1 MIDKIV
7 KGWDAKGLVRYL
19 MGRGDHNEHT
29 RPTVIGAW
37 QSDPGA
43 LQPDLVGPG
52 DFDFDPA
59 EFTALLDHVNATAEA
74 AELPRR
80 QPQTGEPGYTKHGYV
95 WHCSLSLSAEE
106 GKLSHAQWNEIARD
120 VMDRTGIAPEGDAGG
135 CRWIAVHHGQS
146 TEGNDHIHIAAVLV
160 RQDTGRRFHPK
171 NDFGVTRT
179 VMRDWEDRLGLRA
192 TAINDGSAAPSASR
206 GEIEKASTRMR
217 QGYEGLS
224 RGEAGKAAKIQLRQ
238 VVTETAAMSADSEQF
253 LSELR
258 SQGVLVHLH
267 CNDEGRIDGYAVAD
281 PEDRDAKTGRPIF
294 FGGRKLA
301 PELSWVKLS
310 ARWSG
315 DAALAVPE
323 TGRAHEVLLSIAGVV
338 RGSAVAVRGRTESPV
353 AVAKSVQPLLAVW
366 ARVADGAQRRG
377 ELSRAAWSFDRAG
390 RMPKSLE
397 SPPAGEMARALR
409 ASTRQ
414 LSRVGV
420 VSGRGL
426 TRDAGLELALAFSE
440 LLLEIAA
447 WHEVSKRSHHGEAA
461 TRSARCVGRFADEAG
476 LGVSGAPRT
485 TAAVVDG
492 VRDRAPSRGRTP
504 RASASSTPDWL
515 PRRGEERQ
523 L

>member
-179 VMRDWEDRLGLRA
+179 VMRDWEDRLGLQA
-192 TAINDGSAAPSASR
+192 TAINDGSAAPAASR
-206 GEIEKASTRMR
+206 GEIEKAATRMR

-267 CNDEGRIDGYAVAD
+267 RNDDGKID
-281 PEDRDAKTGRPIF
+281 
-294 FGGRKLA
+294 
-301 PELSWVKLS
+301 
-310 ARWSG
+310 
-315 DAALAVPE
+315 
-323 TGRAHEVLLSIAGVV
+323 
-338 RGSAVAVRGRTESPV
+338 
-353 AVAKSVQPLLAVW
+353 
-366 ARVADGAQRRG
+366 
-377 ELSRAAWSFDRAG
+377 
-390 RMPKSLE
+390 
-397 SPPAGEMARALR
+397 
-409 ASTRQ
+409 
-414 LSRVGV
+414 
-420 VSGRGL
+420 
-426 TRDAGLELALAFSE
+426 
-440 LLLEIAA
+440 
-447 WHEVSKRSHHGEAA
+447 
-461 TRSARCVGRFADEAG
+461 
-476 LGVSGAPRT
+476 
-485 TAAVVDG
+485 
-492 VRDRAPSRGRTP
+492 
-504 RASASSTPDWL
+504 
-515 PRRGEERQ
+515 
-523 L
+523 